1 MFFCFFSPF
10 PCVCTLIFFSLTWL
24 TTSALTQSQGI
35 LGFVDHPGNSLLC
48 TPETVLQREGR
59 MFITVGF
66 PVPPALNLLSSPTS
80 CLYIT
85 LPSPCAHPRPDV
97 FPLFIVCQ
105 SRTDL
110 ATESVVCHTKCFL
123 CPFCDQSRD
132 SVVWHVWW
140 SVKKKQIKKKEEGK
154 RKKQRPGFCLRK
166 IKVYIFW
173 NLICKDLR
181 VYHIWHRKRQ
191 MLIKKI
197 SPAVCVIFRL
207 PEITMPSRPQ
217 NWMSKIQN
225 KQGYQIIFYD
235 IYFINS
241 CVKVTFLSQH
251 FHCVFGTNSPCTFNG
266 SLMSK
271 RNWEGIWC
279 NGVIVV

>member
-140 SVKKKQIKKKEEGK
+140 SVKKKTNKKKRR
-154 RKKQRPGFCLRK
+154 RKKEKAKAWILLKKNQGVHFLEL
-166 IKVYIFW
+166 
-173 NLICKDLR
+173 NLQGLKG
-181 VYHIWHRKRQ
+181 
-191 MLIKKI
+191 
-197 SPAVCVIFRL
+197 L
-207 PEITMPSRPQ
+207 PYMT
-217 NWMSKIQN
+217 
-225 KQGYQIIFYD
+225 
-235 IYFINS
+235 
-241 CVKVTFLSQH
+241 
-251 FHCVFGTNSPCTFNG
+251 
-266 SLMSK
+266 
-271 RNWEGIWC
+271 
-279 NGVIVV
+279 